1 VSEEAE
7 YLALLDAVVYVVY
20 SREVAVFLCEVPY
33 LDYRCR
39 RTYLLS
45 YLVATIVG
53 GGKGI

>member
-1 VSEEAE
+1 VSEQAE
-7 YLALLDAVVYVVY
+7 YLALLDGVVYVVY
-20 SREVAVFLCEVPY
+20 SREVAVFLGEVSY

-45 YLVATIVG
+45 YLVATTVW